1 MFIPKVTI
9 VHFVTTVHNYDNA
22 AIFLIVSLLLYTY
35 NPQVVL
41 GSAGFSDG
49 GAQQLQY
56 DVTKVLVP
64 LLAKYCHTVPRKQLL
79 ER

>member
-1 MFIPKVTI
+1 MFTPKVTI
-9 VHFVTTVHNYDNA
+9 VHFVTTIHDYDNFA
-22 AIFLIVSLLLYTY
+22 DCIIIIVY

-64 LLAKYCHTVPRKQLL
+64 LLAKYCHAVPRKQLL